1 MKDHPSQGVTARS
14 TDPDLLE
21 QARPGCG
28 VPSQDPDP
36 AAQVGLDDAE
46 TAREV
51 RSALTGGGM
60 IAGAVLGCALG
71 ALMAGGVGVVLGG
84 VLGGVAGSVLG
95 ALSAMAAGVRV
106 QQEGDHVFLHY

>member
-28 VPSQDPDP
+28 VPSQGPDP

-46 TAREV
+46 MAREV

-71 ALMAGGVGVVLGG
+71 ALLAGGVGV

>member
-1 MKDHPSQGVTARS
+1 MNHRPNPV
-14 TDPDLLE
+14 DPDLRA
-21 QARPGCG
+21 QARTGCG
-28 VPSQDPDP
+28 VPSQNPAP
-36 AAQVGLDDAE
+36 AAQAGLEDAE
-46 TAREV
+46 MACEL

-71 ALMAGGVGVVLGG
+71 ALMAGAMGV

-106 QQEGDHVFLHY
+106 QQDGDHVFLHY